1 MGRGKLLPTYT
12 NTTAMMMHDN
22 DNRWRDVMIIVFLS
36 LLALALTSCSPK
48 VRLVPVEHTRVE
60 WRDRLHL
67 DSVYVHDSI
76 YLTERMAG
84 DTVYK
89 VKEVYRWRDRWHIDT
104 VNTGRI
110 DSVRI
115 TEVVEVPAKLT
126 AWQSW
131 RLKAFAPL
139 LAIALLLGAWVS
151 RKLWLPLLRGL

>member
-12 NTTAMMMHDN
+12 NPTAMMMHDN
-22 DNRWRDVMIIVFLS
+22 DNRWREVMIIIFLS
-36 LLALALTSCSPK
+36 LLALALTSCSPR

-60 WRDRLHL
+60 WRDRLRL
-67 DSVYVHDSI
+67 DSVYLHDSI
-76 YLTERMAG
+76 YITERMAG
-84 DTVYK
+84 DTIYK
-89 VKEVYRWRDRWHIDT
+89 VKEVYRWRDRWRVDT
-104 VNTGRI
+104 INTGRI

-126 AWQSW
+126 AWQAW

-139 LAIALLLGAWVS
+139 VAIALALGAWVT

>member
-1 MGRGKLLPTYT
+1 MKT
-12 NTTAMMMHDN
+12 NRLEWWETL
-22 DNRWRDVMIIVFLS
+22 IVVVAV
-36 LLALALTSCSPK
+36 ALIGYALTSCSPR
-48 VRLVPVEHTRVE
+48 VRVVPVDRTRVE
-60 WRDRLHL
+60 WRDRWRL

-84 DTVYK
+84 DTIYK
-89 VKEVYRWRDRWHIDT
+89 VKEVYRWRDRWRVDT
-104 VNTGRI
+104 INTGRV

-126 AWQSW
+126 AWQAW

-139 LAIALLLGAWVS
+139 LAIALVLVAWVS